1 LPATK
6 IELRDGSHVA
16 IRPVRPDD
24 RDGLVAGFERV
35 GPESRYRRFFTPKPE
50 LTARD
55 LDYLTQIDH
64 HDHEALV
71 AVDLDTRD
79 GVGVARYVRTGDG
92 VAEPAV
98 LVVDDWHG
106 RGLGTALLRELA
118 ERAQVEGIR
127 RFEAPILASN
137 EEVMH
142 VIDGLGDASFRRENG
157 ETILEMTLPAP
168 GRVPRWAGLLTQFS
182 TGALEL
188 ERTLLARVR
197 STLAPDR

>member
-6 IELRDGSHVA
+6 LQLRDGSHVA
-16 IRPVRPDD
+16 IRPVRRDD

-50 LTARD
+50 LTQRD

-71 AVDLDTRD
+71 AVDLATRD
-79 GVGVARYVRTGDG
+79 GIGVARYVRTGDD

-106 RGLGTALLRELA
+106 RGLGTALLRELG
-118 ERAQVEGIR
+118 ERAQAEGIR

-142 VIDGLGDASFRRENG
+142 VVDGLGEVSFRRENG
-157 ETILEMTLPAP
+157 ETILEMTLPER
-168 GRVPRWAGLLTQFS
+168 GRMPRWAGLLTHFS
-182 TGALEL
+182 SGALEL

-197 STLAPDR
+197 STLAPVR